1 MTNMYLA
8 YFTNQYPTVSHS
20 FIRREIITLQEM
32 GNTVE
37 RFALRSDGAELVNPL
52 NHGEFNKTSYASS
65 EPKITIILAIFNAA
79 LKQPLKFLKTL
90 LLAVK
95 LGLRSDRGVLRNLAY
110 LLESC
115 VILKWQSEKTEHI
128 HVHFGTN
135 SASVVKFSRLLGGA
149 SL

>member
-20 FIRREIITLQEM
+20 FIRREIITLEEM

-37 RFALRSDGAELVNPL
+37 RFALRSVGAELVDPL
-52 NHGEFNKTSYASS
+52 NHSEFNKTSHASS

-90 LLAVK
+90 LLAGKFPQAAGMFKFVSNK
-95 LGLRSDRGVLRNLAY
+95 LHDRR
-110 LLESC
+110 
-115 VILKWQSEKTEHI
+115 
-128 HVHFGTN
+128 GTLIEY
-135 SASVVKFSRLLGGA
+135 K
-149 SL
+149 